1 MAYPTEKAIL
11 DGIVTT
17 LANGCVGLHPLPYPT
32 PKMATPAA
40 FPVMRWPLQQSYG
53 RRAGPIRCEIHVLV
67 MWDGRAGQTL
77 GEYTDPEGSKSIA
90 AAILAAPTFG
100 VTGVTGSKLEE
111 MSEPKLFVFP
121 GNESYWGRT
130 ITLMIVI

>member
-1 MAYPTEKAIL
+1 MAYPTEKAVL

-17 LANGCVGLHPLPYPT
+17 LTNGCTGLHPLPYPT

-40 FPVMRWPLQQSYG
+40 FPVMRWPLQQTYG
-53 RRAGPIRCEIHVLV
+53 KRAGPIDAEIHVLV

-90 AAILAAPTFG
+90 AAIQAMPTFG
-100 VTGVTGSKLEE
+100 VTGVTGSRLVEV
-111 MSEPKLFVFP
+111 SEPKLFVFP
-121 GNESYWGRT
+121 QGESYWGRT
-130 ITLMIVI
+130 IRLQIFI